1 MHLSYLNFF
10 SSRDEILE
18 SESEVTQSCP
28 ILCGPIV
35 YSLPDF
41 SIPGIFQ
48 ARVPEWVAISFQ
60 GIFPTQGSNLDLPHC
75 RQIPYYLSHQGN
87 NQKLAFKLSGGML
100 ACSFLLLVFSGKNK
114 IRIRN
119 PEA

>member
-28 ILCGPIV
+28 ILCGPMV

-60 GIFPTQGSNLDLPHC
+60 GIFPNQTPNLGLPFC
-75 RQIPYYLSHQGN
+75 G
-87 NQKLAFKLSGGML
+87 QKLYHLS
-100 ACSFLLLVFSGKNK
+100 
-114 IRIRN
+114 
-119 PEA
+119 P